1 MLPAQGE
8 EIVGVLALQQY
19 NRLTLKTGRT
29 DAVHGV
35 GLRVAIASRPKKER
49 SMTRQPTQSGF
60 ASGLA
65 VGVLVASLAFGVV
78 ATVGA
83 QAPQGQARGRG
94 GAPAAP
100 CGPNIS
106 GALGQNTDP
115 NSRCFEL
122 RLYTVDPSRDGVDQF
137 KGGITEL
144 HKRFREGEVE
154 VFKNNGVDVMA
165 VWQDLGDPNTL
176 IYLLSY
182 KDRSARDAGWAGF
195 NADPKWTELRTKY
208 FVPLTTK
215 TYMMSATDY
224 SPLK

>member
-1 MLPAQGE
+1 MTKRFLQTGFLSGLVVG
-8 EIVGVLALQQY
+8 IV
-19 NRLTLKTGRT
+19 
-29 DAVHGV
+29 
-35 GLRVAIASRPKKER
+35 IASFVY
-49 SMTRQPTQSGF
+49 G
-60 ASGLA
+60 
-65 VGVLVASLAFGVV
+65 VAS
-78 ATVGA
+78 VGA
-83 QAPQGQARGRG
+83 QAQAGQAPAGQAAPAPARGQRG
-94 GAPAAP
+94 PAAP
-100 CGPNIS
+100 CGPSIA
-106 GALGQNTDP
+106 GDLGKNTAP
-115 NSRCFEL
+115 GSRCFEL
-122 RLYTVDPSRDGVDQF
+122 RLYTVDPTRDGVGQF

-154 VFKNNGVDVMA
+154 VFKANGVDVMA

-182 KDRSARDAGWAGF
+182 KDRAARDAGWAGF

>member
-1 MLPAQGE
+1 MQKRFMP
-8 EIVGVLALQQY
+8 
-19 NRLTLKTGRT
+19 TGF
-29 DAVHGV
+29 
-35 GLRVAIASRPKKER
+35 L
-49 SMTRQPTQSGF
+49 
-60 ASGLA
+60 SGL
-65 VGVLVASLAFGVV
+65 VLGIVIASLAYGVAV
-78 ATVGA
+78 SA
-83 QAPQGQARGRG
+83 QAPQAGQAQGRG
-94 GAPAAP
+94 QRGPAAPPAP
-100 CGPNIS
+100 CGPAIA
-106 GALGQNTDP
+106 GDLGKNTDP

-122 RLYTVDPSRDGVDQF
+122 RLYTVDPTRDGVGQF

-144 HKRFREGEVE
+144 HKRFREGEVD
-154 VFKNNGVDVMA
+154 VFKKNGVDVMA

-182 KDRSARDAGWAGF
+182 KDRAARDAGWAGF